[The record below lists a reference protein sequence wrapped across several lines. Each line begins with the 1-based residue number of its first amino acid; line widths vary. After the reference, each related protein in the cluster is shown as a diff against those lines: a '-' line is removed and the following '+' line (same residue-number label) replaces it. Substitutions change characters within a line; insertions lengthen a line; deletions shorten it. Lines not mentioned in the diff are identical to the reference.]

1 MGEWLR
7 ITMPVFGVGA
17 LAFWWAGRRVA
28 ADVRR
33 ARWIKFATYVVIV
46 HAVLLATVLGRVA
59 ICALVAS
66 ISAIG
71 LWEIVS
77 LLPRLRRSVW
87 LVAVLAFAAI
97 AAGAIRFSILVA
109 TSCVGYVYVV
119 VAVFDGFSQA
129 SGQIVGRVKLAPA
142 ISPGKTVEGFAVGAS
157 AAIGCA
163 MLLRSLAR
171 LTLGEAAVVGVVVAV
186 AGLVGDLAASWVK
199 RRAGVKDY
207 GTLLPGHGGVLDRF
221 DSFLTVAAVLSIV
234 AAYVW

>member
-1 MGEWLR
+1 MREWLR

-28 ADVRR
+28 AGVRR

-46 HAVLLATVLGRVA
+46 HAVLLATVLGRLA
-59 ICALVAS
+59 TGALVVS

-77 LLPRLRRSVW
+77 LLPRLRRPVW
-87 LVAVLAFAAI
+87 LVAVLVFAGI
-97 AAGAIRFSILVA
+97 AAGAIRFSTLVA
-109 TSCVGYVYVV
+109 SSCVGYVYVV

-163 MLLRSLAR
+163 ILLRSLAR
-171 LTLGEAAVVGVVVAV
+171 LTLMQAAEVGVVAAA
-186 AGLVGDLAASWVK
+186 AGLIGDLAASWVK
-199 RRAGVKDY
+199 RRAGIKDY
-207 GTLLPGHGGVLDRF
+207 GMLLPGHGGVLDRF
-221 DSFLTVAAVLSIV
+221 DSFLTVAAVLSTF
-234 AAYVW
+234 AASLW